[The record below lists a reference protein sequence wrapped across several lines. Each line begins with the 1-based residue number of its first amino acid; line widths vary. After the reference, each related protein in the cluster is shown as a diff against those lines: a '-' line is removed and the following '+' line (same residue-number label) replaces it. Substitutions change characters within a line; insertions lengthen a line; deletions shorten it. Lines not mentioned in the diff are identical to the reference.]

1 MRGVLVFF
9 QELSKYR
16 SAVFG
21 MAIIGA
27 LIAIAIYAV
36 VTIPYDNAINLWRG
50 GEEIWGDYPR
60 NALPE
65 WVNLFASNTLAPS
78 MVLNSTDPKQA
89 GTITKSSQKV
99 SEEMQTADIAIPFDW
114 NSDGFPSELNL
125 FLTAK
130 YDKKK
135 PQALI
140 TFVTPDGR
148 KFNLGDIPVGNAE
161 RVSISTDQKL
171 SLKLDGRSPE
181 VGLFAKEGTTARN
194 ATPQVLK
201 GHYQLKIEGLTFEKG
216 SDLDAKFVIY
226 GQVYGLAGTDHHRRD
241 IMIALLWGTPIAL
254 AFGFLAAVGSTLITF
269 MLAAIGT
276 WFGGWVDAGIQRLTE
291 INSVLP
297 GLPILIMIGTFYSRN
312 IWVILGVN
320 IALGIFGLSIK
331 GYRSMFLQ
339 VREMPYIEAAHTYG
353 ASDKRIIFQ
362 YMMPK
367 IAPVLIPAFVTLIP
381 SFVFLEASLSVLG
394 LGDPVLPTWGK
405 VLNDAYVNGALYK
418 GYYYWVLEP
427 AFLLMLTGLGFATI
441 GFALDR
447 IFNPRLREL

>member
-1 MRGVLVFF
+1 MKGILGFLK
-9 QELSKYR
+9 ELAHYR
-16 SAVFG
+16 SALFG
-21 MAIIGA
+21 LAIIVG
-27 LIAIAIYAV
+27 LIVVAIYAV
-36 VTIPYDNAINLWRG
+36 VTIPYDNAVALWRG
-50 GEEIWGDYPR
+50 GEETWGDYPR
-60 NALPE
+60 NAMPE
-65 WVNLFASNTLAPS
+65 WFNVFNGNALAPS
-78 MVLNSTDPKQA
+78 MILDSTDPKQS
-89 GTITKSSQKV
+89 GNIKKDSQKV
-99 SEEMQTADIAIPFDW
+99 NDEMQTADITIPFDW

-140 TFVTPDGR
+140 TFITPDKR
-148 KFNLGDIPVGNAE
+148 KFQLGDIPVGSSE
-161 RVSISTDQKL
+161 RVAISTDQKL
-171 SLKLDGRSPE
+171 SLKLDGRAPE
-181 VGLFAKEGTTARN
+181 VGLFARAGTTDKN
-194 ATPQVLK
+194 ATPEVLK
-201 GHYQLKIEGLTFEKG
+201 GRYQLTVEGLTFEKG
-216 SDLDAKFVIY
+216 ADLDAKLVVY

-254 AFGFLAAVGSTLITF
+254 AFGFLAAMGTTMMTF
-269 MLAAIGT
+269 MLAAIGS
-276 WFGGWVDAGIQRLTE
+276 WFGGLVDATIQRLTE

-297 GLPILIMIGTFYSRN
+297 ALPILIMVGTFYSRN

-331 GYRSMFLQ
+331 SYRSMFLQ

-353 ASDKRIIFQ
+353 ASDLRIIFQ

-367 IAPVLIPAFVTLIP
+367 IMPVLIPAFVTLIP
-381 SFVFLEASLSVLG
+381 SFVFLEASLAVLG

-405 VLNDAYVNGALYK
+405 VLNDAYANGALYK
-418 GYYYWVLEP
+418 GYYYWMLEP